1 MTSQRARRRP
11 PIHMIDTEAELLSE
25 LAVQMEVRLPQV
37 SKLLLEEI
45 TRATLHTAERMPR
58 DIVTMQA
65 TVRFVD
71 VESGKD
77 NTYQLTFP
85 QQADIAA
92 GRISILTPVGAGLIG
107 LREGQSILW
116 PNRVGH
122 ERELKIIEV
131 VQTAEPQIGLS
142 CQDGDMRLGSG

>member
-1 MTSQRARRRP
+1 MTSPKARRRP

-25 LAVQMEVRLPQV
+25 LAVQTEGRLPQV
-37 SKLLLEEI
+37 SALLLEEI
-45 TRATLHTAERMPR
+45 TRATLHTAKRMPR

-77 NTYQLTFP
+77 STYQLTYP
-85 QQADIAA
+85 QQADVAA
-92 GRISILTPVGAGLIG
+92 GRISILTPIGAGLIG

-116 PNRVGH
+116 PNRAGH

-131 VQTAEPQIGLS
+131 LQAAQPELRTA
-142 CQDGDMRLGSG
+142 